1 MEFFLDTADVDE
13 IREIASWGIL
23 DGVTTNPS
31 LIKKSGRDFKQVVAE
46 IASICDGP
54 ISAEVTAMDT
64 DGMVAQALELKG
76 ELPDNVIIKIPCV
89 PEGLAATRILTD
101 KGIKTNVT
109 LIFSAAQAL
118 MAAKAGATYVS
129 PFIGRIDDTGHDGMT
144 LIAEIMDTWSNYDI
158 STKVLAAS
166 IRHPTHVLQCIQLG
180 AHTATM
186 PTALRA
192 PIPFVSSQPRRGT
205 CRAGVNTCWPITKT
219 TARFT
224 SGSSILALLPR
235 KLPTRQL
242 TTET

>member
-23 DGVTTNPS
+23 EGVTTNPS

-64 DGMVAQALELKG
+64 EGMVKQALELKG
-76 ELPDNVIIKIPCV
+76 ELPENVIIKIPCV
-89 PEGLAATRILTD
+89 PEGLAATKILTE
-101 KGIKTNVT
+101 KGIRTNVT

-144 LIAEIMDTWSNYDI
+144 LIAEIMETWNNYPEI

-186 PTALRA
+186 PTK
-192 PIPFVSSQPRRGT
+192 IF
-205 CRAGVNTCWPITKT
+205 
-219 TARFT
+219 
-224 SGSSILALLPR
+224 
-235 KLPTRQL
+235 RQL
-242 TTET
+242 VKHPLTDKGIDGFMKDWAEVEAAGKA

>member
-1 MEFFLDTADVDE
+1 MKCLLHRECMEFFLDTADVDE

-46 IASICDGP
+46 IASICEGP

-64 DGMVAQALELKG
+64 DGMVQQALELKN
-76 ELPDNVIIKIPCV
+76 ELPENVIIKIPCI
-89 PEGLAATRILTD
+89 PEGLAATKILTE

-144 LIAEIMDTWSNYDI
+144 LIAEIMETWNNYPDI
-158 STKVLAAS
+158 TTKVLAAS

-186 PTALRA
+186 PTK
-192 PIPFVSSQPRRGT
+192 IF
-205 CRAGVNTCWPITKT
+205 
-219 TARFT
+219 
-224 SGSSILALLPR
+224 
-235 KLPTRQL
+235 RQL
-242 TTET
+242 IKHPLTDKGIDGFMKDWAEVEAAGKA

>member
-1 MEFFLDTADVDE
+1 MKCLLHHACMEFFLDTADVDE

-46 IASICDGP
+46 IASICEGP

-64 DGMVAQALELKG
+64 DGMVQQALELKN
-76 ELPDNVIIKIPCV
+76 ELPENVIIKIPCI
-89 PEGLAATRILTD
+89 PEGLAATKILTER
-101 KGIKTNVT
+101 GIKTNVT

-144 LIAEIMDTWSNYDI
+144 LIAEIMETWNNYPDI
-158 STKVLAAS
+158 TTKVLAAS

-186 PTALRA
+186 PTK
-192 PIPFVSSQPRRGT
+192 IF
-205 CRAGVNTCWPITKT
+205 
-219 TARFT
+219 
-224 SGSSILALLPR
+224 
-235 KLPTRQL
+235 RQL
-242 TTET
+242 IKHPLTDKGIDGFMKDWAEVEAAGKA

>member
-1 MEFFLDTADVDE
+1 
-13 IREIASWGIL
+13 
-23 DGVTTNPS
+23 
-31 LIKKSGRDFKQVVAE
+31 
-46 IASICDGP
+46 
-54 ISAEVTAMDT
+54 
-64 DGMVAQALELKG
+64 
-76 ELPDNVIIKIPCV
+76 LPDNVIIKIPCV

-186 PTALRA
+186 PAK
-192 PIPFVSSQPRRGT
+192 IF
-205 CRAGVNTCWPITKT
+205 
-219 TARFT
+219 
-224 SGSSILALLPR
+224 
-235 KLPTRQL
+235 RQL
-242 TTET
+242 MKHPLTDKGIEGFMKDWAEVEAAGKA

>member
-13 IREIASWGIL
+13 IREIAAWGIL

-54 ISAEVTAMDT
+54 ISAEVTALDS
-64 DGMVAQALELKG
+64 DGMIEQALELKR
-76 ELPDNVIIKIPCV
+76 ELPENVIIKIPCT
-89 PEGLAATRILTD
+89 PEGLAATKVLTE

-109 LIFSAAQAL
+109 LIFSTSQAL

-129 PFIGRIDDTGHDGMT
+129 PFIGRIDDTGHEGMN
-144 LIAEIMDTWSNYDI
+144 LIAEIMTTWDNYPEI

-166 IRHPTHVLQCIQLG
+166 IRHPTHLLQCLQLG

-186 PTALRA
+186 PAK
-192 PIPFVSSQPRRGT
+192 IF
-205 CRAGVNTCWPITKT
+205 
-219 TARFT
+219 
-224 SGSSILALLPR
+224 
-235 KLPTRQL
+235 RQL
-242 TTET
+242 IKHPLTDKGIDGFMKDWAEVEAAGNA